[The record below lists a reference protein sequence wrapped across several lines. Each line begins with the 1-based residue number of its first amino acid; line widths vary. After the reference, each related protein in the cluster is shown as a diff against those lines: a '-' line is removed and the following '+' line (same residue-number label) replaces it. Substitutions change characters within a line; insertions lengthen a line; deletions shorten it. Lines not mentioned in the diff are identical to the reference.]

1 MGLVTLKIPYLWG
14 FIDMLSTQQAE
25 DVQMRENQ
33 NVLNYGQGEAKHRNY
48 MRLKRGD
55 GQT

>member
-33 NVLNYGQGEAKHRNY
+33 NVLNYGQGEAKQELY
-48 MRLKRGD
+48 EA
-55 GQT
+55 